1 MGEAKK
7 VIQYAIQ
14 DEDNELLYFIKNYNI
29 QKKQTYES
37 SHSEL
42 NNENQTIITFEGN
55 WINI

>member
-29 QKKQTYES
+29 QKEQTYKS

-42 NNENQTIITFEGN
+42 NNN
-55 WINI
+55 